1 VTSAISGISS
11 LLSSTALGGANGI
24 AGVSG
29 TAASTGTTGT
39 QGSSGGDFASILASS
54 VDQLQATQTNADNLA
69 TQAATGDLKDVHDYM
84 IASNEASL
92 ATEMVVAI
100 KNQAVSAFNEI
111 MRMQV

>member
-1 VTSAISGISS
+1 MTSPIPGVSLAGFTGVSAISGATSTPAA
-11 LLSSTALGGANGI
+11 SST
-24 AGVSG
+24 
-29 TAASTGTTGT
+29 
-39 QGSSGGDFASILASS
+39 SGGDFASVLASS
-54 VDQLQATQTNADNLA
+54 LDSLQGTQSKADNLA
-69 TQAATGDLKDVHDYM
+69 TQAATGNLQDVHDYM